1 MRGFKKISIII
12 ALLLPLALNAQVTIV
27 NGNHILEISGT
38 LSTYYNHRWI
48 LPTETDKDKNRFNL
62 RDAQFQF
69 SGKIANQWRYEFQAD
84 LADFVS
90 NTTGQPDAEN
100 PGLMEASV
108 TYALPKIANIKIGY
122 GKLPYSFQSLVPFV
136 ESPYW
141 QRAEIARGDFFS
153 RRDVGVTLSKSL
165 FKNKLFLDAG
175 AYTGLGEKSLIG
187 VNDASG
193 SLEYVGRAMFCYP
206 ARYRYRMIDFSH
218 TVIPIFEIAI
228 NGRYTKRNLPSGA
241 TFPAGSTGGYGMKII
256 DGEKYVYGADFAIQ
270 YKGLSIQLEAH
281 QLKGI
286 PTDTMS
292 SLLFGTP
299 QSFNGGF
306 FKSGSAVAQINY
318 YLKPANSVFS
328 FRYEYQNISDL
339 AEGYTERYSAAYAYK
354 FKAANAMLKM
364 QYYFFGKKETLA
376 DIKFNQQLRIGLQFN
391 F

>member
-108 TYALPKIANIKIGY
+108 TYTLPKIANIKIGY

-228 NGRYTKRNLPSGA
+228 NGR
-241 TFPAGSTGGYGMKII
+241 
-256 DGEKYVYGADFAIQ
+256 
-270 YKGLSIQLEAH
+270 
-281 QLKGI
+281 
-286 PTDTMS
+286 
-292 SLLFGTP
+292 
-299 QSFNGGF
+299 
-306 FKSGSAVAQINY
+306 
-318 YLKPANSVFS
+318 
-328 FRYEYQNISDL
+328 
-339 AEGYTERYSAAYAYK
+339 
-354 FKAANAMLKM
+354 
-364 QYYFFGKKETLA
+364 
-376 DIKFNQQLRIGLQFN
+376 
-391 F
+391 